1 MPRRGTFRAGLLQ
14 VTRDPGLATRYCA
27 DMLRARLVVLSA
39 MVSLSLLPAPS
50 SAQTRPATA
59 GLEGPARLWT
69 APGGA
74 LTLGTHP
81 AAMAWVDGVR
91 VRFLH
96 VGELTGGNLALGT
109 GNGLYAVSG
118 LPYGLGIGFS
128 AERVDGQDVMGRDA
142 RFGRL
147 GIGLAWAP
155 GRTFSMGGSLN
166 YLAGGEFGG
175 VTGLNLSFGLRPSR
189 FVEFSLAVHDVLG
202 PLGLTTSTHRVPAT
216 FHLAG
221 AVIAGDSGVRME
233 VGVAQSTDD
242 RLGLRGAVQ
251 ATIPRFGDVVAQ
263 VEVDD
268 LRETGGRTRDVRVT
282 GGFEA
287 RLGNHSLGGG
297 VMGRF
302 APDGSSYYATGEIGG
317 PWAHGLPEPRYV
329 AELEIRD
336 MSARGL
342 VRVVHLLD
350 RALHER
356 EVAGVVLRPRVKLP
370 LAHAQELR
378 LMVDALMAAGKPVVC
393 HLESASAGEWYA
405 CAGAAR
411 TFIDPAGS
419 VQLIGPSMEMMSLG
433 GLLENA
439 GVRADFVRI
448 GDYKS
453 APEQLTNERISAAT
467 REQYDAFLD
476 DVYTRFTRDLARDA
490 EVPVAR
496 VRNWVD
502 AGPYVAPEAVT
513 GQLVD
518 GALGVEDLHDSA
530 REVMGTRSIRSGL
543 RNYRDE
549 DGPRQGIGIV
559 VVDGAIVDG
568 ENVDIPLLE
577 IHQSGARTIIAT
589 LDAYARDP
597 NIAAIVLRIDSPGGS
612 ALASEQIW
620 RAVRRAR
627 EHKPVIASLGAVA
640 ASGGYYIASAADEIW
655 ADPATLTGSI
665 GIYYGKV
672 DFQELAET
680 VGVNVEILGRGR
692 RSGATS
698 LFRPFTDDERQRLQ
712 EMIASMYQL
721 FLTRVA
727 EGRDMTVDEVDA
739 LGQGRIWSGDRAQQN
754 GLVDRLGGLGAALAQ
769 ARVRANLAPSCR
781 VSVAPG
787 RPGDLLDYVL
797 GGASGSVELGGPA
810 VDGTHSAAR
819 ASGALE
825 WMVMMSQVAELGAL
839 AHLPDLGAV
848 E

>member
-1 MPRRGTFRAGLLQ
+1 
-14 VTRDPGLATRYCA
+14 
-27 DMLRARLVVLSA
+27 MLRTPSLVFSALAILLSPLG
-39 MVSLSLLPAPS
+39 SLGAPAPAH
-50 SAQTRPATA
+50 AQTRPATA
-59 GLEGPARLWT
+59 GVEGPARLWT
-69 APGGA
+69 APQGA
-74 LTLGTHP
+74 LTVSTHP
-81 AAMAWVDGVR
+81 AAMAWTDGVR
-91 VRFLH
+91 VRLLH
-96 VGELTGGNLALGT
+96 VGNLGGANLEVGGGT
-109 GNGLYAVSG
+109 GLYAVGG
-118 LPYGLGIGFS
+118 LPYGIGLGFS
-128 AERVDGQDVMGRDA
+128 AERVNGVTIAGDEAD
-142 RFGRL
+142 FGRL
-147 GIGLAWAP
+147 AIGLAWAP
-155 GRTFSMGGSLN
+155 GRTFAIGGTLH
-166 YLAGGEFGG
+166 YLAGGSFGG
-175 VTGLNLSFGLRPSR
+175 VTGLNLSVGMRPSR
-189 FVEFSLAVHDVLG
+189 FLEFSLVAHDVLG
-202 PLGLTTSTHRVPAT
+202 PLGLTTSTHDVPAT
-216 FHLAG
+216 FHLA
-221 AVIAGDSGVRME
+221 AALIAGDTGVRVE
-233 VGVAQSTDD
+233 AGVARSTDN
-242 RLGLRGAVQ
+242 RLGVRGAVL
-251 ATIPRFGDVVAQ
+251 ARVPRFGDLVAQ

-268 LRETGGRTRDVRVT
+268 LRETRGRQREVRVT
-282 GGFEA
+282 GGVEA
-287 RLGNHSLGGG
+287 RLGNHSAGGG
-297 VMGRF
+297 ATGRF
-302 APDGSSYYATGEIGG
+302 NPDGAEGSSYFVTGEFGG
-317 PWAHGLPEPRYV
+317 PWARGLPEPRYV

-411 TFIDPAGS
+411 TWIDPAGS

-433 GLLENA
+433 ALLENA

-453 APEQLTNERISAAT
+453 APEQFTHEHMSGPA

-476 DVYTRFTRDLARDA
+476 DVYTRFTADLARDA
-490 EVPVAR
+490 EVSVAH
-496 VRNWVD
+496 VRGWVD
-502 AGPYVAPEAVT
+502 SGPYVAPEAVT

-518 GALGVEDLHDSA
+518 GALGAEDLRESA
-530 REVMGTRSIRSGL
+530 REVLGTRSIRPGL
-543 RNYRDE
+543 RTYRDE

-568 ENVDIPLLE
+568 ENVDIPLIN

-620 RAVRRAR
+620 RAIRRAR

-672 DFQELAET
+672 DFQQLAER
-680 VGVNVEILGRGR
+680 VGVNVEIMGRGR

-698 LFRPFTDDERQRLQ
+698 LFRPFTDDERARLQ
-712 EMIASMYQL
+712 EMITAMYQL

-727 EGRDMTVDEVDA
+727 EGRDMTVEEVDA
-739 LGQGRIWSGDRAQQN
+739 LGQGRIFSGDRALRD
-754 GLVDRLGGLGAALAQ
+754 GLVDHLGGLGSALAR
-769 ARVRANLAPSCR
+769 ARERANVAPGCR

-787 RPGDLLDYVL
+787 RPDELLDYVL
-797 GGASGSVELGGPA
+797 GDAAASVELGRGGR
-810 VDGTHSAAR
+810 VDGPVQPAM
-819 ASGALE
+819 ASSALE
-825 WMVMMSQVAELGAL
+825 WMVMMSQIGELGAL
-839 AHLPDLGAV
+839 AHLPELGAV

>member
-1 MPRRGTFRAGLLQ
+1 MSRT
-14 VTRDPGLATRYCA
+14 
-27 DMLRARLVVLSA
+27 RLVVLSVLA
-39 MVSLSLLPAPS
+39 SFSLLPAPGG
-50 SAQTRPATA
+50 AQTRPVTA
-59 GLEGPARLWT
+59 GIEAPARLWT
-69 APGGA
+69 APEGA

-81 AAMAWVDGVR
+81 AAMAWTDGVR
-91 VRFLH
+91 VRFLN
-96 VGELTGGNLALGT
+96 VGNLSGGNLELGR
-109 GNGLYAVSG
+109 GNGLYAVAG
-118 LPYGLGIGFS
+118 LPYGIGLGFS
-128 AERVDGQDVMGRDA
+128 AERGDGVDFMGEEA
-142 RFGRL
+142 NFGRVA
-147 GIGLAWAP
+147 IGLAWAP
-155 GRTFSMGGSLN
+155 GRTFAIGGTLN
-166 YLAGGEFGG
+166 YVAGGRFGG
-175 VTGLNLSFGLRPSR
+175 VTGLDLSVGLRPSR
-189 FVEFSLAVHDVLG
+189 FVEFSLAAHDLLG
-202 PLGLTTSTHRVPAT
+202 PLGLTTSTHDIPAT
-216 FHLAG
+216 FHLAA

-233 VGVAQSTDD
+233 AGVAHSTDN
-242 RLGLRGAVQ
+242 RLGLRGAVS
-251 ATIPRFGDVVAQ
+251 ARVPRFGDVVAQ

-268 LRETGGRTRDVRVT
+268 LRETRGRTRDVRVT
-282 GGFEA
+282 GGFET

-302 APDGSSYYATGEIGG
+302 DPSGSSYYVTGEFGG
-317 PWAHGLPEPRYV
+317 PWTRGMAEPRYV

-336 MSARGL
+336 MSARGV

-356 EVAGVVLRPRVKLP
+356 SVAGVVLRPRVKLP

-419 VQLIGPSMEMMSLG
+419 VQLIGPSLEMMSLG
-433 GLLENA
+433 ALLENA

-453 APEQLTNERISAAT
+453 APEQFTNDRISAAA
-467 REQYDAFLD
+467 REQYDVFLD
-476 DVYTRFTRDLARDA
+476 DVYGRFTQDLARDA
-490 EVPVAR
+490 EVSVAH
-496 VRNWVD
+496 VRGWVD

-513 GQLVD
+513 EHLVD
-518 GALGVEDLHDSA
+518 GALGSEDLHDSA

-543 RNYRDE
+543 RTYRDE
-549 DGPRQGIGIV
+549 EGPRQGIGVV

-620 RAVRRAR
+620 RAIRRAR

-672 DFQELAET
+672 DFQQLAET
-680 VGVNVEILGRGR
+680 VGVNVEVLGRGR

-712 EMIASMYQL
+712 EMIAAMYQL

-727 EGRDMTVDEVDA
+727 EGRGMTVEAVDA

-754 GLVDRLGGLGAALAQ
+754 GLVDRLGGLGSALAR
-769 ARVRANLAPSCR
+769 ARERANLAPGCR

-787 RPGDLLDYVL
+787 RPDELLDYVL
-797 GGASGSVELGGPA
+797 GDSSASVELGGGA
-810 VDGTHSAAR
+810 VVDG
-819 ASGALE
+819 ASGTRAGGAIE
-825 WMVMMSQVAELGAL
+825 WMVMMSQIAELGAL